1 MKNLFNFS
9 FVLGLMLIIVGIVRL
24 FNGIDI
30 VSIFAIALGI
40 MEIFLSLSQRKQ
52 IKRQNQHASNDS
64 KHEKPSFKHTQD
76 KE

>member
-1 MKNLFNFS
+1 MKSIFNFS

-40 MEIFLSLSQRKQ
+40 MEIFLSLSQRKT
-52 IKRQNQHASNDS
+52 N
-64 KHEKPSFKHTQD
+64 
-76 KE
+76 

>member
-1 MKNLFNFS
+1 MKSIFNFS

-40 MEIFLSLSQRKQ
+40 MEIFLSLGQRNKLNDKTNMLQ
-52 IKRQNQHASNDS
+52 MTQNT
-64 KHEKPSFKHTQD
+64 KTKF
-76 KE
+76 